1 MDLPLQLISL
11 LVLLFLSAFFSSTET
26 AFFSLSRLQLGK
38 MKQEKSSKAKLVV
51 SQLQHPRRLLSSV
64 LVGNTLVN
72 VLAASLATS
81 MLIALLG
88 DKGVWISTLLMT
100 LLVLALGEIAPKS
113 IAVHNPEK
121 LAKRAALSLYLFSM
135 AIFPVREAL
144 RALTSLIYP
153 EEEKVA
159 RLTEDELKTMI
170 TLGHSNG
177 AVAGFEKETI
187 TNILELEQTAVK
199 EIMTPRGEVFSL
211 AENIPL
217 WEACQLVKERRYSRV
232 PVYRDSTENI
242 VGIVYAKDLLACQ
255 GQKQK
260 GTLPIR
266 KADFVPET
274 KRLSLLLTEFQG
286 RKKHLFVVVDEYGA
300 LAGVV
305 TLDDLLEEVVGRV
318 INQPTPKERY
328 EFTDRYTI
336 KVSARMEI
344 ERFNQLLGTAI
355 DAEDVETV
363 GGFVISKTGRIPQKG
378 ESFCIDQLQV
388 KVIEAQRNRIVELE
402 IKKVHE

>member
-1 MDLPLQLISL
+1 MDLPLQLILL
-11 LVLLFLSAFFSSTET
+11 LVLLVLSAFFSSTET

-38 MKQEKSSKAKLVV
+38 IKHEKSSEAKLVV
-51 SQLQHPRRLLSSV
+51 SQLQHPRRLLTSV
-64 LVGNTLVN
+64 LVGNMLVN

-81 MLIALLG
+81 MLISLLG
-88 DKGVWISTLLMT
+88 GNGVWVSTVLMT
-100 LLVLALGEIAPKS
+100 LLVLSLGEIAPKS

-121 LAKRAALSLYLFSM
+121 VAKKAALPLYLFSI

-153 EEEKVA
+153 EERKIA

-177 AVAGFEKETI
+177 VVAGFEKETI
-187 TNILELEQTAVK
+187 THILELDQTTVK
-199 EIMTPRGEVFSL
+199 EIMTPRIEVFSL

-217 WEACQLVKERRYSRV
+217 SEACRLVKERRYSRV

-242 VGIVYAKDLLACQ
+242 VGIVYAKDLLTYQ

-260 GTLPIR
+260 GPLPVR
-266 KADFVPET
+266 KVDFVPET
-274 KRLSLLLTEFQG
+274 KRLNQLLTEFQG
-286 RKKHLFVVVDEYGA
+286 QKKHLFVVVDEYGA

-318 INQPTPKERY
+318 VGQPTRRESY
-328 EFTDRYTI
+328 EFIDRYTI

-344 ERFNQLLGTAI
+344 ERFNQLFGTAI

-363 GGFVISKTGRIPQKG
+363 GGFVISRTGRIPQKG
-378 ESFCIDQLQV
+378 ESFHIDQLQI
-388 KVIEAQRNRIVELE
+388 KVTEAQRNRIVELE
-402 IKKVHE
+402 IKRTKE

>member
-1 MDLPLQLISL
+1 MDLPLQLLVL

-38 MKQEKSSKAKLVV
+38 IEQEKSSKAKLVV
-51 SQLQHPRRLLSSV
+51 SQLQHPRRLLTSV

-81 MLIALLG
+81 MLITLLG
-88 DKGVWISTLLMT
+88 GKGVWISTVLMT

-187 TNILELEQTAVK
+187 THILELDQTAVK
-199 EIMTPRGEVFSL
+199 EIMTPRVEVFSL
-211 AENIPL
+211 AENISL
-217 WEACQLVKERRYSRV
+217 SEACRLVKEKRYSRV

-242 VGIVYAKDLLACQ
+242 VGIVYAKDLLAYE

-260 GTLPIR
+260 GPLPVR
-266 KADFVPET
+266 KVDFVPQT
-274 KRLSLLLTEFQG
+274 KRLHQLLAKFQG

-318 INQPTPKERY
+318 VNQPTPRERY
-328 EFTDRYTI
+328 KFKDLNTI
-336 KVSARMEI
+336 RVSARMEI
-344 ERFNQLLGTAI
+344 ERFNQLFGTAI

-363 GGFVISKTGRIPQKG
+363 GGFVISRTGRIPQKG

-402 IKKVHE
+402 IKKVQE

>member
-1 MDLPLQLISL
+1 MDLPLQLLVL

-38 MKQEKSSKAKLVV
+38 IEQEKSSKAKLVV
-51 SQLQHPRRLLSSV
+51 SQLQHARRLLTSV

-81 MLIALLG
+81 MLITLLG
-88 DKGVWISTLLMT
+88 GKGVWISTVLMT

-187 TNILELEQTAVK
+187 THILELDQTAVK
-199 EIMTPRGEVFSL
+199 EIMTPRVEVFSL
-211 AENIPL
+211 AENISL
-217 WEACQLVKERRYSRV
+217 SEACRLVKEKRYSRV

-242 VGIVYAKDLLACQ
+242 VGIVYAKDLLAYE

-260 GTLPIR
+260 GPLPVR
-266 KADFVPET
+266 KVDFVPQT
-274 KRLSLLLTEFQG
+274 KRLHQLLAKFQG

-318 INQPTPKERY
+318 VNQPTPRERY
-328 EFTDRYTI
+328 KFKDLNTI
-336 KVSARMEI
+336 RVSARMEI
-344 ERFNQLLGTAI
+344 ERFNQLFGTAI

-363 GGFVISKTGRIPQKG
+363 GGFVISRTGRIPQKG

-402 IKKVHE
+402 IKKVQE